1 MNKQSFPWKKVVLA
15 TKNKGKIREFSR
27 MFAGF
32 EAEILTIADLPDLP
46 DVVEDGDTF
55 EANARK
61 KAETISQVT
70 GLPALAD
77 DSGLE
82 VDALDGKPGVYS
94 ARFAGPNATDQEN
107 NEKLV
112 SLLQNVPEEK
122 RSCRF
127 VSVLALAVP
136 GEETLLVRGTCE
148 GRIVLRSRG
157 ENGFGYDPHFFLP
170 EKGRTMAELAPE
182 EKNSISHRGEAVR
195 KLEAILRRVYE
206 TGCCK

>member
-61 KAETISQVT
+61 KAETISRVT

-122 RSCRF
+122 RTCRF

-148 GRIVLRSRG
+148 GRIVLRARG

>member
-61 KAETISQVT
+61 KAETISRVT

-122 RSCRF
+122 RTCRF

-148 GRIVLRSRG
+148 GRIVLRARG
-157 ENGFGYDPHFFLP
+157 EKGFGYDPHFFLP